1 MILFDIKEGVRILY
15 VEDIF
20 LRLKIYIIGKLFVKY
35 SIVLFDRIL
44 DL

>member
-1 MILFDIKEGVRILY
+1 MFDIKEGVRILY

-20 LRLKIYIIGKLFVKY
+20 LRLKIYIIGKLFVK
-35 SIVLFDRIL
+35 LFDRIL